1 VLIGKIYG
9 RYSIGIMDI
18 ISEIDFI
25 LACVI
30 SVLLTQNSEIVRL
43 YESIYSSVSFNIL
56 HS

>member
-1 VLIGKIYG
+1 MLIGKIYG